1 MFFFT
6 QHVIISAAGAPIQT
20 LPSLA
25 AWWAALVEDLLEL
38 LQVFDKTG
46 SLPETGSGLGNL
58 TSVRQDRNRNRKAL
72 CDLKLSLILLKGYIN
87 V

>member
-1 MFFFT
+1 MFFLT
-6 QHVIISAAGAPIQT
+6 QHVIVSAADAPIQT

-46 SLPETGSGLGNL
+46 RGLGNL

-72 CDLKLSLILLKGYIN
+72 CDLKLSLVLLKRSI
-87 V
+87 VV

>member
-1 MFFFT
+1 M
-6 QHVIISAAGAPIQT
+6 ADAPIQT

-46 SLPETGSGLGNL
+46 SPPDWEWDG
-58 TSVRQDRNRNRKAL
+58 QPD
-72 CDLKLSLILLKGYIN
+72 
-87 V
+87 

>member
-1 MFFFT
+1 M
-6 QHVIISAAGAPIQT
+6 
-20 LPSLA
+20 
-25 AWWAALVEDLLEL
+25 VEDQLEL

-72 CDLKLSLILLKGYIN
+72 CDLKLSMVLLNRTI
-87 V
+87 VV